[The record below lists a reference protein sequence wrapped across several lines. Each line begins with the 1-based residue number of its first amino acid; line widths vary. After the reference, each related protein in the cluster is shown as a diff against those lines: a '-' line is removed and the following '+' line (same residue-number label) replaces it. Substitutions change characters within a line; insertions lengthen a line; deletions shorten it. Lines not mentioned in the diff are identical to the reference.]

1 MARDRDPE
9 LSNQPTTNGPE
20 MEDRY
25 PTYIVDDDLQI
36 RASLAFLLEVSRIP
50 TRGFASGAEFLSEIA
65 ELEPGCILLDI
76 RMSGLDGLAVLA
88 ELQARKIGWP
98 VVVMT
103 GHGEVSLAVSAMKL
117 GAIEF
122 LEKPFRED
130 GLLDALRRAFG
141 VLRSAA
147 EEEASRSDALRRVQ
161 SLSARELQ
169 MLQALLNGM
178 SNKQIAD
185 DLGISIRTVEM
196 HRASLMRKLQAR
208 SLADAVILATS
219 AGLRRAG

>member
-1 MARDRDPE
+1 
-9 LSNQPTTNGPE
+9 

-50 TRGFASGAEFLSEIA
+50 TRGFASGAEFLSEV
-65 ELEPGCILLDI
+65 ERLEPGCILLDI
-76 RMSGLDGLAVLA
+76 RMSGLDGLAVLG
-88 ELQARKIGWP
+88 ELRARKIGWP

-130 GLLDALRRAFG
+130 GLLDALGRAFG
-141 VLRSAA
+141 VLRTAI
-147 EEEASRSDALRRVQ
+147 EEEASRNDALRRVR

-219 AGLRRAG
+219 AGLRRAS